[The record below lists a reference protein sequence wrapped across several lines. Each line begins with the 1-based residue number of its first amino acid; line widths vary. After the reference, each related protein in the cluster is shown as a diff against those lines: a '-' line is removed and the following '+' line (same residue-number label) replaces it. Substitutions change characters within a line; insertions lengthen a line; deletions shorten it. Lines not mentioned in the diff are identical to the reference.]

1 MQTNFSIETLIYIGK
16 IFLALAHKE
25 RSIKKLKETFCS
37 NIINNNINLYEIYA
51 LLNDDSHNNK
61 NHLLCDIDIIKFLF
75 KYGVYANRKEIQ
87 FMFRFYCNVYTSKFS
102 FDNFVNFI
110 EYAIEPC
117 KNNMKSDKLNNN
129 NLSSIPFDIIF
140 DLIKIF
146 ELEIDLSLIVM
157 QLIKELQTHINFNV
171 RYLFQLMTNNNI
183 NGITIKNLI
192 SFINNILPNNNL
204 FTNEDAF
211 AIMKRL
217 DVNKNGTI
225 VFNEIYSFFTFCNCA
240 QNCKCAH
247 TEITN
252 NEPISLITTNAYLQ
266 KLKYQNE
273 IISNYNNNKHI
284 DQLYQS
290 NKNNLPLPKENSV
303 FMFVNYIKEIMT
315 IETQIENA
323 KINLSQCKDFIPRT
337 AFYIF
342 KEIPYYN
349 NISDNE
355 NNVITIKDL
364 QRGLELLNLHLN
376 INEKYLL
383 MRRGVNKRNCYLSY
397 DNFYNFVV
405 PYEKYYRD
413 FVNKRSGIDFEC
425 SLNVKI
431 ELRNLFKL
439 MSNSEIKLEKMRKE
453 MEYINEEEMKRIFCE
468 MDKNGLGE
476 INKEDL
482 KEYLE
487 SKGMC
492 CSDKELSLAL
502 IRLDINGDGKIELWE
517 IEIEMGKKDN
527 YN

>member
-16 IFLALAHKE
+16 IFLTLAHKE
-25 RSIKKLKETFCS
+25 RSINKLKETFCS
-37 NIINNNINLYEIYA
+37 NITNNNVNLYEIYV
-51 LLNDDSHNNK
+51 LLNSDSNNNK

-87 FMFRFYCNVYTSKFS
+87 FMFRFYCGVYTSKFS
-102 FDNFVNFI
+102 FDNFVNFF
-110 EYAIEPC
+110 EYTIEPS
-117 KNNMKSDKLNNN
+117 KNNMKSDKLNND

-157 QLIKELQTHINFNV
+157 QLIKELQTHINYNV
-171 RYLFQLMTNNNI
+171 RYLFQLMTNNNT
-183 NGITIKNLI
+183 NGITIENLI
-192 SFINNILPNNNL
+192 LFINNILPNNHL

-211 AIMKRL
+211 AIIKRL

-225 VFNEIYSFFTFCNCA
+225 NFNEMYSFFTFCNCA
-240 QNCKCAH
+240 QNCKYIH

-252 NEPISLITTNAYLQ
+252 NEPISLITTNAYLH

-273 IISNYNNNKHI
+273 IISNYNNNNKQI
-284 DQLYQS
+284 DQLCQS

-303 FMFVNYIKEIMT
+303 FVFVNYIKEIMT

-323 KINLSQCKDFIPRT
+323 KINLSQCKDFIPRN

-376 INEKYLL
+376 INEIYLL
-383 MRRGVNKRNCYLSY
+383 MRRGVNKRNCYLNY

-405 PYEKYYRD
+405 PYEKYYHD

-439 MSNSEIKLEKMRKE
+439 MSNCEIKLEKMRKE

-476 INKEDL
+476 INEEDL

-492 CSDKELSLAL
+492 CSDKELSLSL
-502 IRLDINGDGKIELWE
+502 IRLDINEDGKIELWE
-517 IEIEMGKKDN
+517 IEMEMGSN